1 MNDFKYQMLPL
12 SRFLTE
18 YKDLNTNNQ
27 YRPVAVGRYGI
38 RTRES
43 IYSKELAKDYSKNKL
58 IYKDTLTVGMGSVQM
73 DIGILTDDITYS
85 VSPAYHTYRICGI
98 DCDYLRFC
106 LQARNIDMFTRY
118 MKRGSRQGKSIDL
131 KAWIEYSIPVYPN
144 ARQSEIVEHL
154 NVVQSIVAHRQQQL
168 QKLDELVKARF
179 VEMFGTPFVN
189 EKEWDSKKIGDVV
202 TEVRYGTSKP
212 AVDGGKYPYLRMNNI
227 TDDGYLDLNNLKYID
242 IPDEEIEKCI
252 VRKGDVLFNRT
263 NSTELVGKTAMYDLD
278 EEMVIAGYIIRV
290 RLKPCLLP
298 EVLSQYMNLKPVKML
313 LHSMAKGAVNQ
324 ANINAQELQG
334 IEVYVPNIELQHE
347 FVDFKKQIDKSKF
360 VEIIELLN
368 LLIYTITK
376 EVSPW

>member
-1 MNDFKYQMLPL
+1 MKVKAQL
-12 SRFLTE
+12 
-18 YKDLNTNNQ
+18 KDI
-27 YRPVAVGRYGI
+27 V
-38 RTRES
+38 S
-43 IYSKELAKDYSKNKL
+43 YSKGSQINGDELLDDGKYDYLNGGVLPSGKWNEYNTEAETVTVSEGGNSCGFVNYMQKPFWCGAHCYYLYDSKVNTRYLYYILKSQQDRL
-58 IYKDTLTVGMGSVQM
+58 MNIRSGACMPNIKKSDLGKFEVIYDTDSDEQQKVIDVL
-73 DIGILTDDITYS
+73 
-85 VSPAYHTYRICGI
+85 YRI
-98 DCDYLRFC
+98 
-106 LQARNIDMFTRY
+106 
-118 MKRGSRQGKSIDL
+118 SSIIT
-131 KAWIEYSIPVYPN
+131 A
-144 ARQSEIVEHL
+144 
-154 NVVQSIVAHRQQQL
+154 RQQQL

-347 FVDFKKQIDKSKF
+347 FVAFKKQLDKSKF